1 MAVEL
6 DAPAT
11 DAEAAL
17 GEEAGRL
24 AAWIADYK
32 PMPGVPDE
40 LIGPDGR
47 PRAHWMTLLETLAG
61 LGRRGVENRFAA
73 AARRIND
80 MGVTYRVRGEARE
93 RPWPLGRLP
102 LLLTENEWSEIAAGV
117 AQRAELLDR
126 ILHDVYG
133 DARLV
138 SEGALP
144 AAVVA
149 GSPEFIRPM
158 CGVAPVGG
166 RWLRFYAV
174 DIGRGPDGKWWVL
187 GDRAQAPS
195 GAGYAIE
202 NRLILARAF
211 PSLYREM
218 KVRRL
223 AGFFRD
229 FRAGLAAAATRNDP
243 RICLMT
249 PGPWSE
255 TYAEQVYLARYLG
268 FLLVEGE
275 DLATSEGKLH
285 VRTVAGLKRADVVW
299 RRVDADWLDP
309 LEANAASRLGAPGF
323 FDAIRRG
330 SVAMANMPGAGLV
343 ESRALMSFLPA
354 LAQRLMGESLRLP
367 NVATWWCGQEA
378 ERAEILR
385 AFDSR
390 AIAGAFGDKAEGL
403 LGAPAAVGAEL
414 DAAQK
419 ERLIAAI
426 RARGMDYVGQEVVKL
441 STTPAWD
448 NGALTPRPF
457 SLRIFAA
464 ATPEGWKVMP
474 GGFCRVSD
482 RRDARAITM
491 GAGAQTVDV
500 WVIGQKASEHATT
513 LLPPNNDVPV
523 VRVPGHLPSR
533 AADNLFWMGR
543 YLERAEA
550 TLRIVRCL
558 CNRMT
563 EIQSNTIQGRQPI
576 ERCERLLFEWGAAAP
591 FAAAHPGA
599 VIALTAASNA
609 DFYGSARAVV
619 GEAKRAAS
627 IIRERL
633 SQDMWQ
639 LLVRLETRLES
650 AAARPPLEPEI
661 LELTERALHTLAA
674 LSGLMDENFN
684 RVSGWAFIDLGKRME
699 RAINTCRFARQF
711 ADNDPTIEALDA
723 LLELVDSQITY
734 RSRYLAGAALAPTLD
749 ITLLDPFNP
758 RSVAFQMRRIDE
770 HLASLPA
777 LVDDGMMEPQ
787 RRLAVSLRADLEA
800 EDARGL
806 DAKRVRAVEQKL
818 LALANAI
825 SERYFSHSSDPAP
838 ADKRSKLA

>member
-6 DAPAT
+6 QAAAAPG
-11 DAEAAL
+11 DEAR
-17 GEEAGRL
+17 RL
-24 AAWIADYK
+24 AAWIADYR
-32 PMPGVPDE
+32 PLPGVPDE

-47 PRAHWMTLLETLAG
+47 PRAHWSTLLDTLAG
-61 LGRRGVENRFAA
+61 LGQEGVESRFAA

-80 MGVTYRVRGEARE
+80 MGVTYRVYGETRE
-93 RPWPLGRLP
+93 RPWPLSRLP
-102 LLLTENEWSEIAAGV
+102 LLIAEREWVEIAAGV

-133 DARLV
+133 EGRLV
-138 SEGALP
+138 AEGALP

-158 CGVAPVGG
+158 CGVKPVGG
-166 RWLRFYAV
+166 RWLRFYAA
-174 DIGRGPDGKWWVL
+174 DLGRGPDGEWWVL
-187 GDRAQAPS
+187 GDRGQAPS
-195 GAGYAIE
+195 GAGYAVE

-229 FRAGLAAAATRNDP
+229 FRAGLAAAAARSDP

-255 TYAEQVYLARYLG
+255 TYTEQVYLARYLG

-275 DLATSEGKLH
+275 DLVTSEGKLH
-285 VRTVAGLKRADVVW
+285 VRTVAGLKRADVAW

-309 LEANAASRLGAPGF
+309 LEANAASRLGVPGL
-323 FDAIRRG
+323 FDAIREG
-330 SVAMANMPGAGLV
+330 AVAVANMPGSGFA

-354 LAQRLMGESLRLP
+354 IAQRLLGEPLRLP

-378 ERAEILR
+378 ERDEILR

-390 AIAGAFGDKAEGL
+390 AIAGAFSDNAEGL
-403 LGAPAAVGAEL
+403 DGARAAIGAEL
-414 DAAQK
+414 DAEQ
-419 ERLIAAI
+419 
-426 RARGMDYVGQEVVKL
+426 RARLVRAMQARGLDYVGQEIVKL

-448 NGALTPRPF
+448 GGALTPRPF
-457 SLRIFAA
+457 TLRVFAA

-482 RRDARAITM
+482 RRDARAISM
-491 GAGAQTVDV
+491 GAGAQSADV
-500 WVIGQKASEHATT
+500 WVVGEEAPENATS
-513 LLPPNNDVPV
+513 LLPTKNDAPV
-523 VRVPGHLPSR
+523 VRVPGNLPSR

-550 TLRIVRCL
+550 TLRVVRCL

-563 EIQSNTIQGRQPI
+563 ETAGAALQGRQPI
-576 ERCERLLFEWGAAAP
+576 DRCERLLFAWGAAAP
-591 FAAAHPGA
+591 CAAPHPSA
-599 VIALTAASNA
+599 VVALTAASNA
-609 DFYGSARAVV
+609 DFYGSARALV
-619 GEAKRAAS
+619 GQAKRAAS
-627 IIRERL
+627 IVRERL

-639 LLVRLETRLES
+639 LMVRLELRLER
-650 AAARPPLEPEI
+650 AAAGAPLEPEI
-661 LELTERALHTLAA
+661 LEMSERALHTLAA

-684 RVSGWAFIDLGKRME
+684 RASGWAFIDLGKRIE
-699 RAINTCRFARQF
+699 RAVNTCRFARQF
-711 ADNDPTIEALDA
+711 ADHNPTMETLDA

-734 RSRYLAGAALAPTLD
+734 RSRYLAGPALAPTLD
-749 ITLLDPFNP
+749 IAMLDPFNP
-758 RSVAFQMRRIDE
+758 RSAAFQARRIDE
-770 HLASLPA
+770 HLAGLPA
-777 LVDDGMMEPQ
+777 LADDGMMEPQ

-800 EDARGL
+800 ADARRL
-806 DAKRVRAVEQKL
+806 DAGSVLMIEQRL
-818 LALANAI
+818 MALANAI

-838 ADKRSKLA
+838 TDKRSKLA

>member
-1 MAVEL
+1 MAVEF
-6 DAPAT
+6 DATAGQAKAT
-11 DAEAAL
+11 PCD
-17 GEEAGRL
+17 EAGRL
-24 AAWIADYK
+24 AAWVADYK
-32 PMPGVPDE
+32 PIPGVPDE
-40 LIGPDGR
+40 LIGRDGR
-47 PRAHWMTLLETLAG
+47 PRPHWTTLLETLAG
-61 LGRRGVENRFAA
+61 LGQRGVENRFAA
-73 AARRIND
+73 SARRISD

-93 RPWPLGRLP
+93 RPWPLSRLP
-102 LLLTENEWSEIAAGV
+102 LLLTESEWSEIAAGV
-117 AQRAELLDR
+117 AQRAELFDR
-126 ILHDVYG
+126 ILHDIYG
-133 DARLV
+133 EARLV

-149 GSPEFIRPM
+149 GSPEFVRPM
-158 CGVAPVGG
+158 CGVKPVGG

-174 DIGRGPDGKWWVL
+174 DIGRGPDGRWWVL

-202 NRLILARAF
+202 SRLILARAF

-229 FRAGLAAAATRNDP
+229 FRAGLAAAAPRADP
-243 RICLMT
+243 RFCLLT

-255 TYAEQVYLARYLG
+255 TYTEQVYLARYLG

-285 VRTVAGLKRADVVW
+285 VRTVAGLKRVDVVW

-309 LEANAASRLGAPGF
+309 LEANAASRLGSPGI

-330 SVAMANMPGAGLV
+330 SVAMANMPGAGVV
-343 ESRALMSFLPA
+343 ESRALMSFLPG
-354 LAQRLMGESLRLP
+354 LAERLMGERLRLP

-390 AIAGAFGDKAEGL
+390 AIAPAFGDKAEGL
-403 LGAPAAVGAEL
+403 PGASAAVGAEL

-419 ERLIAAI
+419 ERLAAAI
-426 RARGMDYVGQEVVKL
+426 CARGMDYVGQEVVQL
-441 STTPAWD
+441 STTPVWD
-448 NGALTPRPF
+448 GGALTPRPF

-474 GGFCRVSD
+474 GGFCRIAD
-482 RRDARAITM
+482 HRDARAISM
-491 GAGAQTVDV
+491 GAGAQTADV
-500 WVIGQKASEHATT
+500 WVIGEETASVQAT
-513 LLPPNNDVPV
+513 LLPPSNDVRV

-550 TLRIVRCL
+550 TLRVVRCL

-563 EIQSNTIQGRQPI
+563 ETQGNSIQGRQPI
-576 ERCERLLFEWGAAAP
+576 ERCERLLFQWGAAAP
-591 FAAAHPGA
+591 FAAPYPSAAIAH
-599 VIALTAASNA
+599 TAASNPN
-609 DFYGSARAVV
+609 FYGSARAIV
-619 GEAKRAAS
+619 GQAKRAAS
-627 IIRERL
+627 IVRERL
-633 SQDMWQ
+633 SPDMWQ
-639 LLVRLETRLES
+639 LLVRLEARLEN
-650 AAARPPLEPEI
+650 AAAVPPLEPEI
-661 LELTERALHTLAA
+661 LELSECALHTLAA

-684 RVSGWAFIDLGKRME
+684 RVSGWTFVDLGKRVE
-699 RAINTCRFARQF
+699 RAIDACCFARQF
-711 ADNDPTIEALDA
+711 ADNDPTIETLDA
-723 LLELVDSQITY
+723 LLELVDSQVTY

-758 RSVAFQMRRIDE
+758 RSVAFQVLRTDE
-770 HLASLPA
+770 HLASLPV

-787 RRLAVSLRADLEA
+787 RRLAVSLHGDLEA
-800 EDARGL
+800 EDARRL
-806 DAKRVRAVEQKL
+806 DSGRVLVIEQRL
-818 LALANAI
+818 AALANAI